1 MPTPYDIA
9 RCHGVRHQGVLSDQC
24 KTCKRTDPPRHV
36 WQTYIEGMLD
46 FGFCVNRIAYI
57 AEFTHWLL
65 LHRSW
70 SSAKWVMDF
79 EGKKWN

>member
-46 FGFCVNRIAYI
+46 YGFCENRIPR
-57 AEFTHWLL
+57 EDFTSMGDEARREML
-65 LHRSW
+65 RGCG
-70 SSAKWVMDF
+70 A
-79 EGKKWN
+79 